1 MCLLFFFYIH
11 IIKNYFFFPFFFSP
25 YPQFQTDIIS
35 LQIRGN
41 LALAYVAGVISI
53 LGFFTKGT
61 FADMA
66 GVLAQWVAVLV
77 GFALLVGLGN
87 LIKVHIGRVLKRD
100 SGWLY
105 SLIVVG
111 SALTV
116 VALGLLGGG
125 PGDTSV
131 AWVFQWIYQPLG
143 AAIFSLLAFF
153 LTTALFRALRM
164 KNAEAIVL
172 LVIALIIVIGQ
183 APFSAAAPADI
194 AASVKD
200 WLLDYPVLAGIR
212 AIILGVAFGA
222 VATSLRALLGFDR
235 TYLE

>member
-1 MCLLFFFYIH
+1 MSNRITSTLILV
-11 IIKNYFFFPFFFSP
+11 
-25 YPQFQTDIIS
+25 
-35 LQIRGN
+35 LN
-41 LALAYVAGVISI
+41 LVLAYVAGVISI
-53 LGFFTKGT
+53 LGFFTRGT

-87 LIKVHIGRVLKRD
+87 LMKVHIGRTVRREH
-100 SGWLY
+100 GWPY

-111 SALTV
+111 SALAV
-116 VALGLLGGG
+116 VALGLMGGG
-125 PGDTSV
+125 PGDASV

-153 LTTALFRALRM
+153 LTTALFRALHIRS
-164 KNAEAIVL
+164 AEAIVL
-172 LVIALIIVIGQ
+172 LLAALVVVIGQ
-183 APFSAAAPADI
+183 APFGATPPIDV

-212 AIILGVAFGA
+212 AIVLGVAFGA

-235 TYLE
+235 TYME

>member
-1 MCLLFFFYIH
+1 MSNRITSS
-11 IIKNYFFFPFFFSP
+11 II
-25 YPQFQTDIIS
+25 
-35 LQIRGN
+35 LALN

-53 LGFFTKGT
+53 LGFFTRGT

-87 LIKVHIGRVLKRD
+87 LMKVHIGRAVKREA
-100 SGWLY
+100 GWLY

-111 SALTV
+111 SALVV

-125 PGDTSV
+125 PGDASV

-153 LTTALFRALRM
+153 LTTALFRALHIRS
-164 KNAEAIVL
+164 AEAIVL
-172 LVIALIIVIGQ
+172 LVAALVVVIGQ
-183 APFSAAAPADI
+183 APFGAAPPLDVAVG
-194 AASVKD
+194 VKD

-212 AIILGVAFGA
+212 AIVLGVAFGA

-235 TYLE
+235 PYLE

>member
-1 MCLLFFFYIH
+1 MSNRITSS
-11 IIKNYFFFPFFFSP
+11 II
-25 YPQFQTDIIS
+25 
-35 LQIRGN
+35 LALN

-53 LGFFTKGT
+53 LGFFTRGT

-87 LIKVHIGRVLKRD
+87 LMKVHIGRAVKRET
-100 SGWLY
+100 GWPY

-111 SALTV
+111 SALVV

-125 PGDTSV
+125 PGDASV

-153 LTTALFRALRM
+153 LTSALFRALHIRS
-164 KNAEAIVL
+164 AEAIVL
-172 LVIALIIVIGQ
+172 LIAALVVVIGQ
-183 APFSAAAPADI
+183 APFGAAPPVDVAVGI
-194 AASVKD
+194 KD

-212 AIILGVAFGA
+212 AIVLGVAFGA

-235 TYLE
+235 PYLE

>member
-1 MCLLFFFYIH
+1 MSNRIASS
-11 IIKNYFFFPFFFSP
+11 II
-25 YPQFQTDIIS
+25 
-35 LQIRGN
+35 LALN

-53 LGFFTKGT
+53 LGFFTRGT
-61 FADMA
+61 FAEMA

-87 LIKVHIGRVLKRD
+87 LMKVHIGRAVKRET
-100 SGWLY
+100 GWLY

-111 SALTV
+111 SALVV

-125 PGDTSV
+125 PGDASV
-131 AWVFQWIYQPLG
+131 AWVFQWVYQPLG

-153 LTTALFRALRM
+153 LTTALFRALHMRS
-164 KNAEAIVL
+164 AEAIVL
-172 LVIALIIVIGQ
+172 LIAALVVVIGQ
-183 APFSAAAPADI
+183 APFGAAPPLDVAVG
-194 AASVKD
+194 VKD

-212 AIILGVAFGA
+212 AIVLGVAFGA

-235 TYLE
+235 PYLE

>member
-1 MCLLFFFYIH
+1 MSNRITSSAILIL
-11 IIKNYFFFPFFFSP
+11 
-25 YPQFQTDIIS
+25 
-35 LQIRGN
+35 N

-53 LGFFTKGT
+53 LGFFTRGT

-87 LIKVHIGRVLKRD
+87 LMKVHIGRAVKREQ
-100 SGWLY
+100 GWFY

-125 PGDTSV
+125 PGDASV

-153 LTTALFRALRM
+153 LTAALFRALRI
-164 KNAEAIVL
+164 KSAEAIVL
-172 LVIALIIVIGQ
+172 LVAALIVVIGQ
-183 APFSAAAPADI
+183 APFAAAPPLE
-194 AASVKD
+194 AAVGVKD

-212 AIILGVAFGA
+212 AIVLGVAFGA
-222 VATSLRALLGFDR
+222 IATSLRALLGFDR
-235 TYLE
+235 PYLE